1 MSKQA
6 AHTILVTK
14 IIITDID
21 ECLNS
26 PCEHNCTNTVGSF
39 VCSCPEKYIVAN
51 NGLTCAGKISS
62 RLVRVGEV
70 KKLASYT
77 TKKSLRLFR
86 VESCGDYI
94 NMFMAK
100 SDLTARPS

>member
-1 MSKQA
+1 M
-6 AHTILVTK
+6 K

-26 PCEHNCTNTVGSF
+26 PCEHNCTNIVGSF
-39 VCSCPEKYIVAN
+39 VCSCPEKYIIAN
-51 NGLTCAGKISS
+51 NGLTCEGKTSS

-70 KKLASYT
+70 KEFASYT
-77 TKKSLRLFR
+77 MKKGLRLFR
-86 VESCGDYI
+86 VESCGGYI
-94 NMFMAK
+94 NMSMAK